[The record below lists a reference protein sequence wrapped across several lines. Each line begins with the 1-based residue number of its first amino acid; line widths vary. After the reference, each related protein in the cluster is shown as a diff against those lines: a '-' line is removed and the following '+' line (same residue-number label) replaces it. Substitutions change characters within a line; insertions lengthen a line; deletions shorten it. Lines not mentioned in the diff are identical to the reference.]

1 MKRRKQIGKAHRL
14 YVIFYRTWDGD
25 RTFDSRKR
33 DFGCGGRS
41 FSAVGLSPFLS
52 LGLIIQEI
60 SIEIRQKNTPVFTG
74 VYVLLCSF
82 YFTGS

>member
-25 RTFDSRKR
+25 RTSDSRKR
-33 DFGCGGRS
+33 DPGCGSRG
-41 FSAVGLSPFLS
+41 FSAAGLSPFLS
-52 LGLIIQEI
+52 LIKCKK
-60 SIEIRQKNTPVFTG
+60 RQKNTPVSTG